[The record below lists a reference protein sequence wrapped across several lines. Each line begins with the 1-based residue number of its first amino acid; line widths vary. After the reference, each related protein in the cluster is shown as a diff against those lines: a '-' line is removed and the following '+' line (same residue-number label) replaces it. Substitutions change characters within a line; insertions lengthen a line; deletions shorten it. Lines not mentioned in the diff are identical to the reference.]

1 MPLRN
6 ANIFKISTC
15 NFFIKESLNINKKCT
30 IIVIVVVVVVV
41 LILRSFK
48 ITGPIELHVSDK
60 VQLSGFSSQ
69 LHY

>member
-1 MPLRN
+1 
-6 ANIFKISTC
+6 
-15 NFFIKESLNINKKCT
+15 
-30 IIVIVVVVVVV
+30 